1 MVKPEL
7 ISRLAV
13 TFHVPE
19 NESPEA
25 AMLFIQ
31 KAVNEIFDSSA
42 NHVPTGEQLAEEIM
56 FSIQKPL
63 VNSPEFMEEFFKKL
77 SRLFDLTYN
86 YLPHFTQLPETHGG
100 SNL

>member
-1 MVKPEL
+1 MVKSEL
-7 ISRLAV
+7 INKLAV
-13 TFHVPE
+13 TFHVPD

-31 KAVNEIFDSSA
+31 KGINEIFDSSA
-42 NHVPTGEQLAEEIM
+42 IYVPTSEQLSEEIM

-100 SNL
+100 SN